1 MVARGGADAA
11 IAGGAESKM
20 NPMGLLRQ
28 ALLKRLCVEWKGE
41 PGEACRPFD
50 VRHCGTVVAEGGGL
64 LILEDAQRA
73 RARGARA
80 YAEVAG
86 FASANDP
93 GGIDVEKPNAGS
105 LDLAVA
111 RALVDAGIGPGDV
124 DLIVTH
130 GTGVPGEDQA
140 EADAWRAALGDA
152 AGKIPAVAV
161 TGALGS
167 LFAGAGG
174 VELAVA
180 ALALR
185 HQVVPPTVNHQSAAA
200 GCELN
205 FQSAPLPAQI
215 RNVVTGS
222 FSVGGQSG
230 ACVLRRSQS

>member
-1 MVARGGADAA
+1 
-11 IAGGAESKM
+11 
-20 NPMGLLRQ
+20 
-28 ALLKRLCVEWKGE
+28 
-41 PGEACRPFD
+41 

-64 LILEDAQRA
+64 VILEDAQRA
-73 RARGARA
+73 RARGAHA

-86 FASANDP
+86 FASACNP
-93 GGIDVEKPNAGS
+93 AGIEVEKATAGS
-105 LDLAVA
+105 LNLAVS
-111 RALVDAGIGPGDV
+111 RALTDAGVGPEEV

-140 EADAWRAALGDA
+140 EADAWRAALGEA
-152 AGKIPAVAV
+152 AGTIPAVAV
-161 TGALGS
+161 TGGLGS

-185 HQVVPPTVNHQSAAA
+185 HQVIPPTVNHQSSAG

-205 FQSAPLPAQI
+205 FQSAPRAARI
-215 RNVVTGS
+215 RNVVTGA

-230 ACVLRRSQS
+230 SCVLRRSQS